1 MFGGGIFGNQNTSQS
16 TGGIGGLL
24 GQPQQSSFGAPQ
36 GGLFG
41 NAAPQQN
48 LFGQGQGTQGQPGFG
63 SMLGG
68 QMMQGGLGGGLGSG
82 LGGGLGGGLGLQ
94 QQQTQSTFGT
104 TGGIGQPPVL
114 GQQAPTFGGLGGG
127 LGTGLTGGIG
137 GGFGQQ
143 TGLMGQQPQTGS
155 LFGQPTQ
162 TGGLFGQQQQQ
173 PTLFGQQQQP
183 QQATTGLFSNTA
195 AAAQPFGQQSGG
207 LFGQT
212 PQQPQ
217 QTGFGFGQ
225 QQTATPGF
233 GGTTLF
239 GQQQPQQQVQTGLGF
254 GGGLGQQT
262 QTGNQ
267 IVLPGGVDDSVN
279 DATLEQRIRLEDSV
293 SAICWGTTIPNYLAI
308 SSWDGKVRILEIQQN
323 SYKRELFERRCFQ
336 VDGAIGQVQNPIIC
350 MDAKGDLSQ
359 IFIGCGFDHTVRV
372 IDVNSG
378 QIVPI
383 GQHQALIISVYWIES
398 AQMILSISA
407 DQSLKMWDV
416 RAPGQPRFQCQ
427 FQHKPLISD
436 CNFPLLVIGF
446 ATEKLTIIN
455 LNEIQQLPGRFQ
467 YIDSPLGTYSQ
478 LTSIAIFPA
487 RDGFTLGSIDGR
499 GHQTNITTK
508 STQGMPTEFSLK
520 SIMTFKAHK
529 VEDNQKGKIQNYFF
543 PVNCIQMNVKNN
555 FFLMTA
561 GGEGQMIFWDINV
574 RNKIRT
580 FQFNCNPI
588 VCAKMSPD
596 GSMLA
601 YALGNDFS
609 KGPEY
614 FNEFQPKIFVHFI
627 PDNELRYPKN

>member
-1 MFGGGIFGNQNTSQS
+1 MFGGGIFGNQNPAQT
-16 TGGIGGLL
+16 TGGIGQLL
-24 GQPQQSSFGAPQ
+24 GNVIQDNQGQQQQSTFGAPQ
-36 GGLFG
+36 GGAIFANPAQQQGLFG
-41 NAAPQQN
+41 SAP
-48 LFGQGQGTQGQPGFG
+48 GAQGQTGFG
-63 SMLGG
+63 GLMGG
-68 QMMQGGLGGGLGSG
+68 QMQQ
-82 LGGGLGGGLGLQ
+82 GGLGGGLGLQ
-94 QQQTQSTFGT
+94 QQPQGTFGL
-104 TGGIGQPPVL
+104 TGGLGQPQGL

-127 LGTGLTGGIG
+127 LGTGLGGNPG
-137 GGFGQQ
+137 SGFGQQ
-143 TGLMGQQPQTGS
+143 TGMVGQAP
-155 LFGQPTQ
+155 Q
-162 TGGLFGQQQQQ
+162 TGGLFGQQPQNGGGLFGQQQQ
-173 PTLFGQQQQP
+173 PTLFGQQQP
-183 QQATTGLFSNTA
+183 QQQQATGLFSV
-195 AAAQPFGQQSGG
+195 QPPVNQPYGQQQQQQGG

-217 QTGFGFGQ
+217 QAGYGYGQ
-225 QQTATPGF
+225 QSTTPSF
-233 GGTTLF
+233 GGNSLF
-239 GQQQPQQQVQTGLGF
+239 GQQQPQQQGGVLGM
-254 GGGLGQQT
+254 GVGLGQQA
-262 QTGNQ
+262 QPGNQ

-279 DATLEQRIRLEDSV
+279 DASLEQRVRLEDTV
-293 SAICWGTTIPNYLAI
+293 SAISWGTTIPNFLAI

-323 SYKRELFERRCFQ
+323 SYKRELFERRSFQ
-336 VDGAIGQVQNPIIC
+336 VDGQVGQVKNPIIC

-359 IFIGCGFDHTVRV
+359 IFVGCGFDHTVKV
-372 IDVNSG
+372 IDTNSG
-378 QIVPI
+378 QIASI

-398 AQMILSISA
+398 AQMILSIST

-427 FQHKPLISD
+427 FQYKPLVSD

-446 ATEKLTIIN
+446 ASEKLSIIN
-455 LNEIQQLPGRFQ
+455 LNELQQLPGRFQ

-478 LTSIAIFPA
+478 LTALAIFPS

-508 STQGMPTEFSLK
+508 QTQGMPTEFQLK

-529 VEDNQKGKIQNYFF
+529 VEDNQKGKVQNYFF
-543 PVNCIQMNVKNN
+543 PVNCIQMNIKNN
-555 FFLMTA
+555 YFLMTA

-609 KGPEY
+609 KGPEF
-614 FNEFQPKIFVHFI
+614 FNEFQPKIQVHFI
-627 PDNELRYPKN
+627 PENELRYPKN